1 MNRSK
6 KVGYTYYGERRRKA
20 HGHRQQPEAA
30 PERTQRKNWRKRFPE
45 GENRADDQT
54 ERPALGKG
62 PKEHQRLLTQ
72 PPA

>member
-6 KVGYTYYGERRRKA
+6 KVGYTYYGKGGAKHTGITNNPKRRRSE
-20 HGHRQQPEAA
+20 HNE
-30 PERTQRKNWRKRFPE
+30 KNWRKRFPE

-62 PKEHQRLLTQ
+62 PKEHQRLLTRL
-72 PPA
+72 PA